1 MRPSTV
7 PPVRNSTN
15 SALARHKINIRTMD
29 DYKKLL
35 YQFMSFLDG
44 IPYSPTDDTIT
55 FSVERLASITADISI
70 CSDRFLCSDFGLI
83 IPLSIMRML
92 FTTARQFAAGRNNTR
107 RRRRPTSKMKLQN
120 LLLFRCLLL
129 TVPVTVTAIHER
141 HLVLSKNN
149 GRRFDLPRHD
159 DRNNSPSTFT
169 ASPLPLDA
177 YESSDTEQRD
187 RRRRRQPFTSV
198 TSSIAASSIYQTNR
212 GGACSDSTPRL
223 FAKIALGATV
233 ETSLMYALVNLVV
246 TLKSNNSNKYSSNS
260 TVVAIVQTIVLLAVI
275 FGSSTFGAIVD
286 RGLSAATKQIL
297 DPNRIPV
304 STSSRRPFS

>member
-1 MRPSTV
+1 
-7 PPVRNSTN
+7 
-15 SALARHKINIRTMD
+15 
-29 DYKKLL
+29 
-35 YQFMSFLDG
+35 
-44 IPYSPTDDTIT
+44 
-55 FSVERLASITADISI
+55 
-70 CSDRFLCSDFGLI
+70 
-83 IPLSIMRML
+83 
-92 FTTARQFAAGRNNTR
+92 
-107 RRRRPTSKMKLQN
+107 MKLHI
-120 LLLFRCLLL
+120 LLLFRYLLL

-141 HLVLSKNN
+141 HPVSVLSKNN

-169 ASPLPLDA
+169 ASPLDA

-187 RRRRRQPFTSV
+187 RRRRRRQPFTSV
-198 TSSIAASSIYQTNR
+198 NSSIAASSIYQTNR

-246 TLKSNNSNKYSSNS
+246 TLKSNNANKYSGNS
-260 TVVAIVQTIVLLAVI
+260 TVVATVQTIVLLSII

-286 RGLSAATKQIL
+286 RGLSAATRQIL

-304 STSSRRPFS
+304 RTSCRPCS

>member
-1 MRPSTV
+1 
-7 PPVRNSTN
+7 
-15 SALARHKINIRTMD
+15 
-29 DYKKLL
+29 
-35 YQFMSFLDG
+35 
-44 IPYSPTDDTIT
+44 
-55 FSVERLASITADISI
+55 
-70 CSDRFLCSDFGLI
+70 
-83 IPLSIMRML
+83 
-92 FTTARQFAAGRNNTR
+92 
-107 RRRRPTSKMKLQN
+107 MKLQI
-120 LLLFRCLLL
+120 LLLFRLLL

-141 HLVLSKNN
+141 HPVSVLSKNN

-233 ETSLMYALVNLVV
+233 ETILMYALVNLVV
-246 TLKSNNSNKYSSNS
+246 TLKSNNANKYSGNS
-260 TVVAIVQTIVLLAVI
+260 TVVATVQTIVLLSII

-304 STSSRRPFS
+304 RTSCRPCS